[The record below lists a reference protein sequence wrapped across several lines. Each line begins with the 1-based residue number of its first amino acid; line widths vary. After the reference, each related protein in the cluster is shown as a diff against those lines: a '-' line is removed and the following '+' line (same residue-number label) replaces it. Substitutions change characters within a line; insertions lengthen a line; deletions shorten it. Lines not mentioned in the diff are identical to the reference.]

1 MDRYDV
7 VVVGASIAGCTAAT
21 LLARDGLK
29 VALVEAHRD
38 ENMYKRL
45 CTHFIQSSATPTIER
60 LGLDKELDAAG
71 GARGPRGPRATPR
84 RGRPARSPPRRP
96 PPPDGVAP
104 APPP

>member
-7 VVVGASIAGCTAAT
+7 IVVGASIAGCTAAT
-21 LLARDGLK
+21 FLARDGLK

-45 CTHFIQSSATPTIER
+45 CTHFMQNEATPTIER

-71 GARGPRGPRATPR
+71 AVRAHGCHRTPYGWAREPESLPGCLPFGY
-84 RGRPARSPPRRP
+84 S
-96 PPPDGVAP
+96 V
-104 APPP
+104 